1 MLTNGMVAVLRVWAS
16 GKTAA
21 HRTTA
26 GARGTRCPASALGR
40 RLPRRWRQAALA
52 VACDPP
58 GRVARVELPVPE
70 LAGDLLV
77 ALVEPFAVVRELAA
91 AHEVAVAEAD
101 LPEPVGVGER
111 LARRRDAVRLTALED
126 PLRLLEGRDAA
137 ARDDGRRMAGLTDR
151 AADRRGERHV
161 ATERAPRVGE
171 QRGHALPARL
181 ARVRIHGLTDLR
193 LLGVLESA
201 PLGDR
206 EIVRARRGKPRPEPD
221 RVLDPASALDHL
233 VA

>member
-40 RLPRRWRQAALA
+40 RLPRRRRQAALA
-52 VACDPP
+52 VACEPH

-91 AHEVAVAEAD
+91 AHERAVAEAD

-111 LARRRDAVRLTALED
+111 LTRRRDAVRLAALED
-126 PLRLLEGRDAA
+126 PFGLLEGRDAT
-137 ARDDGRRMAGLTDR
+137 ARDDERRVTGLAHG

-161 ATERAPRVGE
+161 AAERAPRVRE
-171 QRGHALPARL
+171 HRGHALGAGL
-181 ARVRIHGLTDLR
+181 A
-193 LLGVLESA
+193 
-201 PLGDR
+201 
-206 EIVRARRGKPRPEPD
+206 
-221 RVLDPASALDHL
+221 
-233 VA
+233 